1 MSSNMN
7 PMQLMQMLKSGNPQS
22 FVFQM
27 LEQNAQHNPFFANI
41 LQLAKSNKTSE
52 IEQIAINMCKEK
64 GIDFNKE
71 FNSFKNNLGL

>member
-7 PMQLMQMLKSGNPQS
+7 PMQLMQMLKGGNPQS

-27 LEQNAQHNPFFANI
+27 LEQNAQNNPFFANI
-41 LQLAKSNKTSE
+41 LQLAKINRTSE

>member
-1 MSSNMN
+1 MNSNMN
-7 PMQLMQMLKSGNPQS
+7 PFQMIQMLKGGNPQS

-27 LEQNAQHNPFFANI
+27 LEQNAQNNPFFANI
-41 LQLAKSNKTSE
+41 LQLAKNNKTTE

>member
-1 MSSNMN
+1 MN
-7 PMQLMQMLKSGNPQS
+7 PFQMIQMLKGGNPQS

-27 LEQNAQHNPFFANI
+27 LEQNAQNNPFFANI
-41 LQLAKSNKTSE
+41 LQLAKSNKTNE

>member
-1 MSSNMN
+1 MN
-7 PMQLMQMLKSGNPQS
+7 PFQMIQMLKSGNPQS

-27 LEQNAQHNPFFANI
+27 LEQNAQNNPFFANI
-41 LQLAKSNKTSE
+41 LQLAKSNKINE
-52 IEQIAINMCKEK
+52 IEQIAVNMCKEK

>member
-1 MSSNMN
+1 MNSNMN
-7 PMQLMQMLKSGNPQS
+7 PFQMIQMLKGGNPQS

-27 LEQNAQHNPFFANI
+27 LEQNAQNNPFFANI
-41 LQLAKSNKTSE
+41 LQLAKNNKTNE
-52 IEQIAINMCKEK
+52 IEQIAVNMCKEK

>member
-1 MSSNMN
+1 MN
-7 PMQLMQMLKSGNPQS
+7 PFQMIQMLKGGNPQS

-27 LEQNAQHNPFFANI
+27 LEQNAQNNPSFANI
-41 LQLAKSNKTSE
+41 LQLAKSNKTNE
-52 IEQIAINMCKEK
+52 IEQIAVNMCKEK

>member
-1 MSSNMN
+1 MDFNMN
-7 PMQLMQMLKSGNPQS
+7 PMQLMQMLKRGNPQS

-27 LEQNAQHNPFFANI
+27 LEQNAQNNPFFANI
-41 LQLAKSNKTSE
+41 LQLARNNKTTE
-52 IEQIAINMCKEK
+52 IEQIAMNMCKEK

>member
-1 MSSNMN
+1 MN
-7 PMQLMQMLKSGNPQS
+7 PMQLMQILKGGNPQS

-27 LEQNAQHNPFFANI
+27 LEQNAQNNPFFANI

-52 IEQIAINMCKEK
+52 IEQIAINICKEK

>member
-1 MSSNMN
+1 MNSNMN
-7 PMQLMQMLKSGNPQS
+7 PFQMIQMLKGGNPQS

-27 LEQNAQHNPFFANI
+27 LEQNAQNNPFFANI
-41 LQLAKSNKTSE
+41 LQLAKSNKTTE

>member
-1 MSSNMN
+1 MNSNMN
-7 PMQLMQMLKSGNPQS
+7 PMQLMQMLKGGNPQS

-27 LEQNAQHNPFFANI
+27 LEQNAQNNPFFANI
-41 LQLAKSNKTSE
+41 LQLAKNNKTSE

-64 GIDFNKE
+64 GVDLNKE

>member
-7 PMQLMQMLKSGNPQS
+7 PMQLMQMLKGGNPQS

-27 LEQNAQHNPFFANI
+27 LEQNAQSNPFFANI

>member
-1 MSSNMN
+1 MNSNMN
-7 PMQLMQMLKSGNPQS
+7 LTQLMQMLKSGNPQS

-27 LEQNAQHNPFFANI
+27 LEQNAQNNPFFANI

>member
-1 MSSNMN
+1 MNSNMN
-7 PMQLMQMLKSGNPQS
+7 PMQLMQMLKGGNPQS

-27 LEQNAQHNPFFANI
+27 LEQNAQSNPFFANI

>member
-1 MSSNMN
+1 MNSNMN
-7 PMQLMQMLKSGNPQS
+7 PFQMIQMLKSGNPQS

-27 LEQNAQHNPFFANI
+27 LEQNAQNNPFFANI
-41 LQLAKSNKTSE
+41 LQLAKSNKTAE

>member
-1 MSSNMN
+1 MNSNMN
-7 PMQLMQMLKSGNPQS
+7 PFQMIQMLKGGNPQS

-27 LEQNAQHNPFFANI
+27 LEQNAQNNPFFANI
-41 LQLAKSNKTSE
+41 LQLAKSNKTNE
-52 IEQIAINMCKEK
+52 IEQIAVNMCKEK

>member
-1 MSSNMN
+1 MSSNMD
-7 PMQLMQMLKSGNPQS
+7 PVQLMQMLKGGNPQS

-27 LEQNAQHNPFFANI
+27 LEQNAQNNPFFANI

>member
-27 LEQNAQHNPFFANI
+27 LEQNAQSNPFFANI
-41 LQLAKSNKTSE
+41 LQLAKSNRTSE

-64 GIDFNKE
+64 GVDFNKE

>member
-27 LEQNAQHNPFFANI
+27 LEQNAQNNPFFANI
-41 LQLAKSNKTSE
+41 LQLAKSNKTTE

-64 GIDFNKE
+64 GVDFNKE

>member
-1 MSSNMN
+1 MNSNMN

-27 LEQNAQHNPFFANI
+27 LEQNAQNNPFFANI
-41 LQLAKSNKTSE
+41 LQLAKNNRTSE

>member
-1 MSSNMN
+1 MNSNMN
-7 PMQLMQMLKSGNPQS
+7 PFQMIQILKGGNPQS

-27 LEQNAQHNPFFANI
+27 LEQNAQNNPFFANI
-41 LQLAKSNKTSE
+41 LQLAKSNKTNE
-52 IEQIAINMCKEK
+52 IEQIAVNMCKEK

>member
-7 PMQLMQMLKSGNPQS
+7 PMQLMQMLKGGNPQS

-27 LEQNAQHNPFFANI
+27 LEQNAQNNPFFANI
-41 LQLAKSNKTSE
+41 LQLAKSNKTTE

>member
-1 MSSNMN
+1 MNSNMN
-7 PMQLMQMLKSGNPQS
+7 LTQLMQMLKGGNPQS

-27 LEQNAQHNPFFANI
+27 LEQNAQNNPFFANI
-41 LQLAKSNKTSE
+41 LQLAKNNKTSE

>member
-1 MSSNMN
+1 MNSNMN
-7 PMQLMQMLKSGNPQS
+7 LTQLMQMLKGGNPQS

-27 LEQNAQHNPFFANI
+27 LEQNAQNNPFFANI

>member
-1 MSSNMN
+1 MSSNIN

-27 LEQNAQHNPFFANI
+27 LEQNAQNNPFFANI
-41 LQLAKSNKTSE
+41 LRLAKSNRTSE

>member
-1 MSSNMN
+1 MNSNMN

-27 LEQNAQHNPFFANI
+27 LEQNAQNNPFFANI
-41 LQLAKSNKTSE
+41 LQLAKNNKTTE
-52 IEQIAINMCKEK
+52 IEQIAMNMCKEK

-71 FNSFKNNLGL
+71 FNSFKSNLGL

>member
-7 PMQLMQMLKSGNPQS
+7 PMQLMQMLKNGNPQS

-27 LEQNAQHNPFFANI
+27 LEQNAQNNPFFANI
-41 LQLAKSNKTSE
+41 LQLAKNNKTTE

>member
-1 MSSNMN
+1 MDFNMN

-27 LEQNAQHNPFFANI
+27 LEQNAQNNPFFANI
-41 LQLAKSNKTSE
+41 LQLAKNNKTTE
-52 IEQIAINMCKEK
+52 IEQIAMNMCKEK

-71 FNSFKNNLGL
+71 FNSFKSNLGL

>member
-1 MSSNMN
+1 MNSNMN
-7 PMQLMQMLKSGNPQS
+7 PMQLMQILKGGNPQS

-27 LEQNAQHNPFFANI
+27 LEQNAQNNPFFANI
-41 LQLAKSNKTSE
+41 LQLAKNNKTSE

>member
-1 MSSNMN
+1 MSSNIN
-7 PMQLMQMLKSGNPQS
+7 PMQLMQMLKNGNPQS

-27 LEQNAQHNPFFANI
+27 LEQNAQNNPFFANI

>member
-1 MSSNMN
+1 MNSNMN
-7 PMQLMQMLKSGNPQS
+7 PMQLMQMLKGGNPQS

-27 LEQNAQHNPFFANI
+27 LEQNAQNNPFFANI
-41 LQLAKSNKTSE
+41 LQLAKNNKTSE